1 MSDLDKDMEKLDG
14 FFNKGWACDL
24 DEIHSIV
31 ANIADEREKYK
42 QAYELETY
50 ERQKFIDELETYKK
64 IAEKLAEQV
73 LKSDIELE
81 KTDDEYC
88 KFEVLKCFSQKEKSC
103 KQCII
108 DWARKEVEK

>member
-64 IAEKLAEQV
+64 IAEKLA
-73 LKSDIELE
+73 
-81 KTDDEYC
+81 DEMLPHWC
-88 KFEVLKCFSQKEKSC
+88 LGFGKCNTYITPGCS